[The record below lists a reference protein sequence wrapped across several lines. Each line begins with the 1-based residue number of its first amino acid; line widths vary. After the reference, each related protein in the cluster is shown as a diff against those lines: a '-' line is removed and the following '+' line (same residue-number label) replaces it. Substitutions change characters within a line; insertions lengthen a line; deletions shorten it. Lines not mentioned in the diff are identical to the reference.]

1 MNRILHKAKF
11 IYMGTVCTSTFT
23 FGFTG
28 AYCLYDKR
36 QEPIDNFL
44 DTFFGFIGGS
54 AFGCLVG
61 LACPITVPLA
71 AIIYIDNKNKEKRH
85 TKIIRTDD

>member
-1 MNRILHKAKF
+1 MDRILHKAKF
-11 IYMGTVCTSTFT
+11 IYMETVSTSTFT
-23 FGFTG
+23 FGFTC
-28 AYCLYDKR
+28 AYYLYDKR
-36 QEPIDNFL
+36 QAPIDNFL

-71 AIIYIDNKNKEKRH
+71 AIIYIDNKNKEKN
-85 TKIIRTDD
+85 TQK